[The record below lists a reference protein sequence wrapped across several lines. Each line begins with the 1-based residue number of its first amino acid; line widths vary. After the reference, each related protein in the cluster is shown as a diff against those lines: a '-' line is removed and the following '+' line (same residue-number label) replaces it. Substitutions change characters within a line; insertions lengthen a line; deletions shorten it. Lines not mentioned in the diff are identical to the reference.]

1 MTANFLHGVET
12 VEVEKGPRPV
22 RVVKSA
28 VIGLIGT
35 ALAGAV
41 NTPAVITGLSW
52 LFIAV
57 PAVLLFLTAWVV
69 RRYPLTEAAHLEV
82 RTELTRRGR

>member
-1 MTANFLHGVET
+1 SVGAF
-12 VEVEKGPRPV
+12 
-22 RVVKSA
+22 A
-28 VIGLIGT
+28 VLEWMGFQ
-35 ALAGAV
+35 AEAGAV